1 MTLSSCLV
9 LLAAASA
16 VALRCHP
23 RMSIDRGV
31 VVPTTPT
38 TPATPTPEPELAWD
52 NIAVRKLLLDPEA
65 GGPPRAISGAHLAR
79 VLPEPVVNPR
89 LVVASL
95 DALALLGVEP
105 EGTAA
110 AAAAPPAAAAG
121 GAAAEEAAPELS
133 PEQVAWL
140 TRCLSGNELPAGAE
154 PTAQCYCGYQ
164 FGIFAGQLG
173 DGAVMSLGQVAD
185 GDGGRWEV
193 QLKGAGLTPFSRNAD
208 GRKVLRSSIREYLA
222 SEAMHHLGGPRNS
235 GAILAQFCAIVLTRL
250 LLATGVPT
258 TRAAALV
265 TSDST
270 VQRDALYSGVAAAEP
285 CAVLTRISRSF
296 LRFGSFELCKAGDDN
311 SVGGPSAGLD
321 EEVPLPPCHAAPA
334 RRARLPSPIRS
345 PAGSPAHPVT
355 RPGRVG
361 APPSP

>member
-105 EGTAA
+105 EGAAA

-235 GAILAQFCAIVLTRL
+235 GAIPAQLLRNYSDASPPRYRRADDARRRPRHLRL
-250 LLATGVPT
+250 D
-258 TRAAALV
+258 RAARRALLGRRRRRAV
-265 TSDST
+265 RR
-270 VQRDALYSGVAAAEP
+270 VDARLA
-285 CAVLTRISRSF
+285 L
-296 LRFGSFELCKAGDDN
+296 
-311 SVGGPSAGLD
+311 
-321 EEVPLPPCHAAPA
+321 LPPLRIVRALQGRRRQLRRRAERGPRRGGATPAPLRPPRPLRPTQPPAVSPLRSA
-334 RRARLPSPIRS
+334 RRARL
-345 PAGSPAHPVT
+345 
-355 RPGRVG
+355 G

>member
-105 EGTAA
+105 EGAAA

-235 GAILAQFCAIVLTRL
+235 GAILAQFWRNYSETASPS
-250 LLATGVPT
+250 TG
-258 TRAAALV
+258 
-265 TSDST
+265 TSS
-270 VQRDALYSGVAAAEP
+270 SG
-285 CAVLTRISRSF
+285 
-296 LRFGSFELCKAGDDN
+296 
-311 SVGGPSAGLD
+311 
-321 EEVPLPPCHAAPA
+321 
-334 RRARLPSPIRS
+334 
-345 PAGSPAHPVT
+345 
-355 RPGRVG
+355 
-361 APPSP
+361 

>member
-105 EGTAA
+105 EGT
-110 AAAAPPAAAAG
+110 
-121 GAAAEEAAPELS
+121 
-133 PEQVAWL
+133 V
-140 TRCLSGNELPAGAE
+140 
-154 PTAQCYCGYQ
+154 
-164 FGIFAGQLG
+164 
-173 DGAVMSLGQVAD
+173 
-185 GDGGRWEV
+185 
-193 QLKGAGLTPFSRNAD
+193 
-208 GRKVLRSSIREYLA
+208 
-222 SEAMHHLGGPRNS
+222 
-235 GAILAQFCAIVLTRL
+235 
-250 LLATGVPT
+250 
-258 TRAAALV
+258 
-265 TSDST
+265 
-270 VQRDALYSGVAAAEP
+270 
-285 CAVLTRISRSF
+285 
-296 LRFGSFELCKAGDDN
+296 
-311 SVGGPSAGLD
+311 
-321 EEVPLPPCHAAPA
+321 
-334 RRARLPSPIRS
+334 
-345 PAGSPAHPVT
+345 AGSGEIPI
-355 RPGRVG
+355 
-361 APPSP
+361 